1 MIIDTHCHIDLYKN
15 PHEILRECETS
26 NITVLAVTNLP
37 SHFEMG
43 HPHILPFKRARLA
56 LGLHPLK
63 ALEHKKEFP
72 RFIKNISKTS
82 YIGEIGLDFSREG
95 FATKDIQLKS
105 FADILKLVSGE
116 KKILSLHSRRAER
129 EVLELLLKH
138 EIKNAIFHWYSGP
151 LNLIE
156 NIATAGY
163 FFSVNTSMI
172 KSDNGKKIIS
182 RIPQTHILTE
192 TDGPFILEN
201 DQPVHPRNI
210 SLVID
215 YLSKEWQKS
224 TAQVEELISR
234 NFKNLISG
242 IT

>member
-1 MIIDTHCHIDLYKN
+1 M
-15 PHEILRECETS
+15 ER
-26 NITVLAVTNLP
+26 LP

-43 HPHILPFKRARLA
+43 HPHILPFKRIRLA

-72 RFIKNISKTS
+72 RFVKNISKTS
-82 YIGEIGLDFSREG
+82 YIGEIGLDFSIEG
-95 FATKDIQLKS
+95 FATKDVQLRS
-105 FADILKLVSGE
+105 FIEILKLVSGE
-116 KKILSLHSRRAER
+116 RKILSLHSRRAEK
-129 EVLELLLKH
+129 EVFELLLKH

-156 NIATAGY
+156 NITAAGY
-163 FFSVNTSMI
+163 FFSINTAMI

-182 RIPQTHILTE
+182 RISQTHILTE

-201 DQPVHPRNI
+201 DQPAHPRNI

-224 TAQVEELISR
+224 TAQVEELIET
-234 NFKNLISG
+234 NFRRLIFG
-242 IT
+242 II